1 MTVLLFKVR
10 AAGRGAPLP
19 PGIRIGGGFDGGSPC
34 GSPSGT
40 GGSTGSSCPGGGG
53 SGSTSGVVGSG
64 RCSIDGVF
72 MSLLRGGVRISM
84 ARRARKQHACCRA
97 APVGGFAQSS

>member
-1 MTVLLFKVR
+1 MTVLLFSGR
-10 AAGRGAPLP
+10 AAGGGALPP

-34 GSPSGT
+34 GKPSGT

-64 RCSIDGVF
+64 RCSMDGVF
-72 MSLLRGGVRISM
+72 MSLLRDGARISM
-84 ARRARKQHACCRA
+84 AKRAPASA
-97 APVGGFAQSS
+97 VPAPAP